1 MTLDAAAAQRHAGAA
16 LANVAREYPHQ
27 PQHVWLDDGDA
38 LPPRILH
45 PAFHG
50 SYDWHSAVHMHWLLA
65 RLRRAF
71 PDMPARRAI
80 DACFDSHLAPP
91 AIAAECRYFARP
103 AARTFER
110 TYGWAWLLKLAAELE
125 HARRDG
131 DAMAARWAT
140 ALAPLAAVIVAR
152 FHDYLPRAGY
162 PIRHGTHAN
171 SAFGL
176 ALACDYA
183 VACGDRALQSLL
195 RATALAWFG
204 DDADAPWA
212 WEPSGADFLSPVL
225 MEAALMRRALGDDA
239 FRGWLAAFLPALDAD
254 RPMGVLSP
262 AHVADRSDPQ
272 IVHLDGLNLSRA
284 WCLTT
289 IAGAFATDHPVA
301 LRATRA
307 AAAHLAAGRDGLAS
321 TDYGGTH
328 WLATFAVL
336 AELDDGRAAR
346 G

>member
-1 MTLDAAAAQRHAGAA
+1 MTLTDHSPDACIAHAGAPADAPTGGASSTDSSSIGLAFRDWFGLSPVEGAVLAA
-16 LANVAREYPHQ
+16 LYVAAGAP
-27 PQHVWLDDGDA
+27 LDA
-38 LPPRILH
+38 TQL
-45 PAFHG
+45 
-50 SYDWHSAVHMHWLLA
+50 
-65 RLRRAF
+65 
-71 PDMPARRAI
+71 ARRAG
-80 DACFDSHLAPP
+80 STPG
-91 AIAAECRYFARP
+91 AISVHIVQIRRA
-103 AARTFER
+103 
-110 TYGWAWLLKLAAELE
+110 LE
-125 HARRDG
+125 
-131 DAMAARWAT
+131 
-140 ALAPLAAVIVAR
+140 VESI
-152 FHDYLPRAGY
+152 DYLPRAGY

-183 VACGDRALQSLL
+183 VACGDRALQSLV

-262 AHVADRSDPQ
+262 ARVADRSDPQ

-307 AAAHLAAGRDGLAS
+307 AAAHLAAGRNGLAS

-336 AELDDGRAAR
+336 AELDDGRTAR